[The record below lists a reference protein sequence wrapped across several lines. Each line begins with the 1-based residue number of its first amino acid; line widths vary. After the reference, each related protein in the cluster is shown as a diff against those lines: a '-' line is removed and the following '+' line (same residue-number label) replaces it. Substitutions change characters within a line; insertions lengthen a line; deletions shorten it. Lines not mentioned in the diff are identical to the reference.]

1 MKLTMTDKHKFEISV
16 SVLELKQSV
25 QEEAVENVSISLKL
39 SSFPVFIAI
48 SPKLCNLQQSQ
59 E

>member
-1 MKLTMTDKHKFEISV
+1 MTDKHKFEISV